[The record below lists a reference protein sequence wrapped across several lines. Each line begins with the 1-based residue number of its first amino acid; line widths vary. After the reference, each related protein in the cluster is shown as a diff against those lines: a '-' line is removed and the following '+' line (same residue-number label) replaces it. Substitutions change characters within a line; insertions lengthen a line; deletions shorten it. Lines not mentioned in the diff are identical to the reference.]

1 MREVRPGRPVHN
13 GPMLSTR
20 LRRGPATRLVA
31 PLAALVLSVGALG
44 ACSGDDAG
52 EEPSSAS
59 TEAGEDTTIDPT
71 AGAEEEPYLPVPE
84 GVELTP
90 QGSALEVGET
100 ATVAYQPNQK
110 DVGVLDITVTDLRKT
125 SFKESFQ
132 GWKLDKTVKKSQ
144 PYFVRA
150 KVENV
155 GEDDLGGK
163 RVPLYLVDGENTLVE
178 SSSFV
183 STFKPCPS
191 KALPKKFGPGK
202 KVTTCLVFLAPS
214 KGDLEAISFRPAQEF
229 NPITWTGEVLKIG
242 EKTAAQKQAAKEKA
256 AQQKQKNK
264 KKN

>member
-1 MREVRPGRPVHN
+1 MHN
-13 GPMLSTR
+13 GPMLSSHP
-20 LRRGPATRLVA
+20 LRGSATRVVA
-31 PLAALVLSVGALG
+31 PLAALVLTVGALG
-44 ACSGDDAG
+44 ACSGDDAD
-52 EEPSSAS
+52 EASSSQSA
-59 TEAGEDTTIDPT
+59 TPGEDTTIDPT
-71 AGAEEEPYLPVPE
+71 AGAEETPYLPVPE
-84 GVELTP
+84 DVELTE

-132 GWKLDKTVKKSQ
+132 GWKLDKKVKKSQ

-163 RVPLYLVDGENTLVE
+163 RVPLYLVDGDNTLVE
-178 SSSFV
+178 SSTFV

-202 KVTTCLVFLAPS
+202 KATTCLVYLAPA

-242 EKTAAQKQAAKEKA
+242 EKTAEQKQAAKEKK
-256 AQQKQKNK
+256 QQGK
-264 KKN
+264 KKNNNGDGNGNG

>member
-1 MREVRPGRPVHN
+1 MGPVHN
-13 GPMLSTR
+13 GTMLSPR
-20 LRRGPATRLVA
+20 PRRRATRLVA

-44 ACSGDDAG
+44 ACSGDDAEEAG
-52 EEPSSAS
+52 EGASATS

-71 AGAEEEPYLPVPE
+71 AGAEETPYLPVPD
-84 GVELTP
+84 GVELTE
-90 QGSALEVGET
+90 QGSALEVGDT

-110 DVGVLDITVTDLRKT
+110 DVGVLDLTVTDLRKT

-132 GWKLDKTVKKSQ
+132 GWKLDKTVKKAQ

-178 SSSFV
+178 SSTFV

-202 KVTTCLVFLAPS
+202 KTTTCLVFLAPS

-242 EKTAAQKQAAKEKA
+242 EKTAAQKKAAKK
-256 AQQKQKNK
+256 KNK
-264 KKN
+264 KNSKNDQD